1 MKTIYWSPVINV
13 PDNQEFVSE
22 LKYFEPYTVYKDMN
36 AKEFFG
42 YGASIC
48 PAIVDETKNTFAA
61 KSPIDFHVAF
71 DYENQKVSSKYD
83 HPVDFMINFVG
94 QPNPENVHQLDH
106 PCFIFYCEDE
116 LTMTQLPPYYEQS
129 HFQANCIGLSGTYN
143 ISSWIR
149 PVRPAFKFR
158 KGCNTL
164 DIKRGETLCY
174 FKFNTSEKIRLVR
187 FDSAKLFE
195 SKTGPVMQCL
205 GYKNLKAK
213 RFVPTPLI
221 ECYEAFR
228 KANYKKRIMKYIEEN
243 IV

>member
-1 MKTIYWSPVINV
+1 M
-13 PDNQEFVSE
+13 
-22 LKYFEPYTVYKDMN
+22 
-36 AKEFFG
+36 
-42 YGASIC
+42 
-48 PAIVDETKNTFAA
+48 
-61 KSPIDFHVAF
+61 
-71 DYENQKVSSKYD
+71 
-83 HPVDFMINFVG
+83 
-94 QPNPENVHQLDH
+94 
-106 PCFIFYCEDE
+106 
-116 LTMTQLPPYYEQS
+116 
-129 HFQANCIGLSGTYN
+129 
-143 ISSWIR
+143 
-149 PVRPAFKFR
+149 
-158 KGCNTL
+158 

-221 ECYEAFR
+221 ECYEAFK